1 MKSLLIT
8 AYVALLPAGLMAQPA
23 TAEQSGGSF
32 QIAQSEQRIL
42 TDSDVPAAR
51 ELSVRADCDRVNAG
65 LPLAVFSWT
74 PPDEYD
80 GRQRIDIT
88 PYRNGFASD
97 DLESIRLE
105 AKQTTL
111 EWSGG
116 EAGINYYW
124 RVLTRTPD
132 GWVASTIARYEV
144 PTCPVDFERS
154 EQPPK

>member
-1 MKSLLIT
+1 MKSLLTT
-8 AYVALLPAGLMAQPA
+8 AAAASLLAGPLAQPA
-23 TAEQSGGSF
+23 TAEQPDGSF
-32 QIAQSEQRIL
+32 QIAQNEERVL
-42 TDSDVPAAR
+42 ADSNVPAAR

-65 LPLAVFSWT
+65 LPLAVFSWA

-97 DLESIRLE
+97 DFESIRLE
-105 AKQTTL
+105 AKQTIL

>member
-1 MKSLLIT
+1 MKRLLTI
-8 AYVALLPAGLMAQPA
+8 AAVALLPAGLVAQPA
-23 TAEQSGGSF
+23 ASEQPGGSF
-32 QIAQSEQRIL
+32 QIAQNEDRIL
-42 TDSDVPAAR
+42 TDSNVPAAR

-65 LPLAVFSWT
+65 LPLAVFSWAS
-74 PPDEYD
+74 PEEYD
-80 GRQRIDIT
+80 GRQRIQIT
-88 PYRNGFASD
+88 PYRNGFAT
-97 DLESIRLE
+97 DLFEAIALE
-105 AKQTTL
+105 AKQTTV

-154 EQPPK
+154 EQPPQ